1 MAPPSRQASELVKAV
16 FREHYKLNGH
26 LISPPPEPHMREYGY
41 WPFEGE
47 MIRHLAFNSSDQ
59 VRETLAKA
67 APLHAYRSAAYYRY
81 PAAPMSEK
89 DWQGADL
96 IFDID
101 ADHLMLPCIG
111 SHSYKICDT
120 HGLAED
126 GGENCPDCG
135 QPLTEL
141 EWVCDQCIA
150 GARAETSRLVD
161 ILLDELGVDEGEV
174 EVGFSGNRGY
184 HVVVYSEGFK
194 RLSQA
199 ARRAF
204 VGYLLCEGLVPS
216 MIGLPGGSGR
226 RGRQDTRRLP
236 PPTLHSRGLKGRI
249 ERRIYH
255 LLQNPGLL
263 PRALLDKYGR
273 ILERVRSAWLE
284 EPDWGVGSPG
294 FWARIVEAATEMEG
308 VKIDPVVTAD
318 VHRLLRLSGTLNG
331 KTGLLACRI
340 PVGELDDTDP
350 LEIGAVLPRD
360 RRIRVK
366 VLFCPAFRL
375 GGFEFDEVG
384 EPRSME
390 LPLFAAVY
398 LVLRGAADFEKL

>member
-1 MAPPSRQASELVKAV
+1 
-16 FREHYKLNGH
+16 
-26 LISPPPEPHMREYGY
+26 MREYGY

-47 MIRHLAFNSSDQ
+47 MVRHLAFNSSEE

-81 PAAPMSEK
+81 PAAPMNEK

-101 ADHLMLPCIG
+101 ADHLMLPCAG
-111 SHSYKICDT
+111 SHSYKICNT

-135 QPLTEL
+135 RPLSEL
-141 EWVCDQCIA
+141 EWVCDQCVV
-150 GARAETSRLVD
+150 GARAEASRLVE
-161 ILLDELGVDEGEV
+161 ILVDELGVEEGEV

-184 HVVVYSEGFK
+184 HIVVYSEGFR
-194 RLSQA
+194 RLGQA

-226 RGRQDTRRLP
+226 KGRQDTLRLP
-236 PPTLHSRGLKGRI
+236 PPTLHSPGLKGRI

-263 PRALLDKYGR
+263 PRGLLDKYGR
-273 ILERVRSAWLE
+273 ILERVRGAWLE
-284 EPDWGVGSPG
+284 EPDWGVGPPG
-294 FWARIVEAATEMEG
+294 FWARIVEIAAKMEG
-308 VKIDPVVTAD
+308 VRIDPVVTAD

-340 PVGELDDTDP
+340 PVGELEDTDP
-350 LEIGAVLPRD
+350 LEVGAVLPRD

-375 GGFEFDEVG
+375 GGIEFDEVG

-398 LVLRGAADFEKL
+398 LILRGAADVEKL